1 MNCIDT
7 NISRLATQPR
17 QRGASLI
24 MVLLILLVIT
34 VMGISAAQISMLG
47 ERATRYDRDYQIALQ
62 AAEVALMDAEFD
74 IRGPNTSGS
83 ARMTNFKH
91 GDKTYFVDGCG
102 AGSGSTQGLCVPVQA
117 QPNPFGLRS
126 TSLMKRPRPGR
137 SHWARS
143 RAALSMPAAAE
154 SCPRESPA
162 TCIEVLDDKTVGEN
176 TSTNPYGP
184 GPSGGVVYRITAMG
198 FGPDERTQA
207 VLQIEFRKEKEL

>member
-102 AGSGSTQGLCVPVQA
+102 AGSGSTQGLCIPSGTTKPIWA
-117 QPNPFGLRS
+117 SIDFLDE
-126 TSLMKRPRPGR
+126 TTT
-137 SHWARS
+137 ARS
-143 RAALSMPAAAE
+143 VALGTFTGRAFDAGSSGVMP
-154 SCPRESPA
+154 SRKPRYV
-162 TCIEVLDDKTVGEN
+162 IEVLDDKTVGEN
-176 TSTNPYGP
+176 AAHDPYGP